1 MNKFGFQ
8 WPPIWTVTT
17 SLTPR
22 QRGCVWG
29 MTGVEYPVSTLTVFQ
44 AKDRTITTPQQLH
57 HLETVCHLYV
67 QLHSPWIQ
75 TLSTNSRLEKT
86 LYLTVELHVQRRSS
100 FLWNKSSSRDIGLAF
115 GPRSVLPPPSS
126 LSSPS

>member
-29 MTGVEYPVSTLTVFQ
+29 MTGVEYPASTLTVFQ
-44 AKDRTITTPQQLH
+44 AKDRTITIPPQLH
-57 HLETVCHLYV
+57 HLEMGCHLYV
-67 QLHSPWIQ
+67 QLLSPLIQ
-75 TLSTNSRLEKT
+75 TLSTNSRLEKM
-86 LYLTVELHVQRRSS
+86 LYLIVELRVQRRSS
-100 FLWNKSSSRDIGLAF
+100 FLWNKSSSRDIGQEYGQPF
-115 GPRSVLPPPSS
+115 VLPPPSS

>member
-44 AKDRTITTPQQLH
+44 AKDRTITIPLQLH
-57 HLETVCHLYV
+57 HQEMGCHLYV

-75 TLSTNSRLEKT
+75 TLSTNSRLERM
-86 LYLTVELHVQRRSS
+86 LYLTVELRVQRRSS
-100 FLWNKSSSRDIGLAF
+100 FLWNKSSSLDIGLVF
-115 GPRSVLPPPSS
+115 GQPFVLPPPSL

>member
-29 MTGVEYPVSTLTVFQ
+29 MTGVEYPVSTRTVFQ

-57 HLETVCHLYV
+57 HLEMGCHLYV

-75 TLSTNSRLEKT
+75 TLSTNSRLEKM
-86 LYLTVELHVQRRSS
+86 LYRIVELRVQRRSS
-100 FLWNKSSSRDIGLAF
+100 FLWNKSSSRDIGLVYGQPF
-115 GPRSVLPPPSS
+115 VLPPLSS
-126 LSSPS
+126 LSSHS